1 MYVTYDKAENA
12 RVISDCKWIAKEL
25 NTDFDEACCDDF
37 ANIVH
42 IANLGGER
50 NQYAVEIVQDFGFGR
65 VYKYRVYKVGEY
77 CEWRD
82 IREAFFNELLQ
93 HIHA

>member
-42 IANLGGER
+42 TRRVGRKGE
-50 NQYAVEIVQDFGFGR
+50 E
-65 VYKYRVYKVGEY
+65 K
-77 CEWRD
+77 
-82 IREAFFNELLQ
+82 
-93 HIHA
+93 